1 MVATSFM
8 PFVTLL
14 TKPALG
20 LLHFLHGVCAKL
32 LQGGLLVFEIAVKDI
47 PFGDLEMWRI
57 QAVHVLETN
66 NLIMMTWRQ
75 TLHGVGE
82 HGITVSQLGSLVNTF
97 E

>member
-8 PFVTLL
+8 PLVTLL
-14 TKPALG
+14 AKPALL
-20 LLHFLHGVCAKL
+20 LLHFLHGVCTKL
-32 LQGGLLVFEIAVKDI
+32 LQGSLLVFEIAVKDI

-66 NLIMMTWRQ
+66 NLIMMAWRK
-75 TLHGVGE
+75 TLHGVGK